1 MTIGMN
7 SLLGDVFGTK
17 TASAHT
23 DEDLTKE
30 ANLQF
35 FGELCRAENIDVS
48 QLSDDQAAEL
58 FKVAMAL
65 KEAADEEE
73 GGEKGEKAGKGEEKG
88 EKAPPFGKKHEAGE
102 SKADEKKE
110 EAKKEAAVAEWSEKR
125 AAAVKVA
132 EAEATGRIMAHAM
145 VDELNK
151 IAQAMEG
158 KKAPAAEPTS
168 VEKAASIIDA
178 FNKMKTASG
187 AAPTSATPNFD
198 ELAAQQA
205 FEMLKAAEYDPKLSF
220 DRIQAVLTLGLPE
233 SEKIASVATPDAA
246 LAILAY
252 EFCEAAGF
260 EVDWSKV

>member
-1 MTIGMN
+1 MTTGMN

-23 DEDLTKE
+23 DEDLVKE

-48 QLSDDQAAEL
+48 QLSDEQASEL
-58 FKVAMAL
+58 FKVAMAI
-65 KEAADEEE
+65 KEAGDEEE
-73 GGEKGEKAGKGEEKG
+73 GEEKG
-88 EKAPPFGKKHEAGE
+88 EKAPPFGKKHEEGE
-102 SKADEKKE
+102 SKEEEKKE

-125 AAAVKVA
+125 AAAIKVA

-151 IAQAMEG
+151 IAASMGGEQTPE
-158 KKAPAAEPTS
+158 AEPTS
-168 VEKAASIIDA
+168 TEKAASIIEA
-178 FNKMKTASG
+178 FNQMKTASG

-198 ELAAQQA
+198 ELAALQA
-205 FEMLKAAEYDPKLSF
+205 IEMLKKAEYDPELAF
-220 DRIQAVLTLGLPE
+220 NRVNAVFTLGLPE

-246 LAILAY
+246 LAVRAY
-252 EFCEAAGF
+252 EYCEAAGF
-260 EVDWSKV
+260 EVDWSQV